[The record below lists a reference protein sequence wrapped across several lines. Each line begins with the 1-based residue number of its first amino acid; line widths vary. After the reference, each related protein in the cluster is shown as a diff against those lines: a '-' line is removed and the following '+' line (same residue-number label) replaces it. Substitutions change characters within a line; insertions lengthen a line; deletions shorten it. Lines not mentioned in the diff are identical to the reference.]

1 MRILLEKYFNRGQIV
16 EVIYL
21 SKSGEISKRR
31 LQILKIQDD
40 SFQGFCFTRSAKR
53 TFLIDN
59 VLACVPVVRRERDVI

>member
-1 MRILLEKYFNRGQIV
+1 MRILLEKCFSRSQVV

-31 LQILKIQDD
+31 VKILKIQGD
-40 SFQGFCFTRSAKR
+40 SFQGFCFTKSAKR

-59 VLACVPVVRRERDVI
+59 ILACVPVIHKERSVI